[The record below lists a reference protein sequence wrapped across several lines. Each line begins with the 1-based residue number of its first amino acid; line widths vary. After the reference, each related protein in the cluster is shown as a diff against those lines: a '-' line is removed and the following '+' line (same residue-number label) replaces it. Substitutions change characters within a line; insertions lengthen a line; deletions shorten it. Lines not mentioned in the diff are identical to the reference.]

1 MATIFTK
8 IINGEIPFE
17 NKAVKQQT
25 AFVSDFPYFDTGAT
39 LHYTTNNGDY
49 ICLGVVDNSE
59 ELKEYYLKTA
69 SEEDIKE
76 TVIVTDSIIK
86 VNDSIKIKV
95 EHLDSIKNAKVIEV
109 QTLDNDSTLKLFY
122 KLVSE

>member
-1 MATIFTK
+1 MIDKIKRFFIGLCYVVGCYLVLLAVVVIYSYSRK
-8 IINGEIPFE
+8 IINNEDTVKE
-17 NKAVKQQT
+17 N
-25 AFVSDFPYFDTGAT
+25 
-39 LHYTTNNGDY
+39 
-49 ICLGVVDNSE
+49 
-59 ELKEYYLKTA
+59 
-69 SEEDIKE
+69 
-76 TVIVTDSIIK
+76 VIISDSIIR

>member
-1 MATIFTK
+1 MIDDIKKFFIGLCYVVGCYLIIIAVVIIYNYSKK
-8 IINGEIPFE
+8 IINNETDTKE
-17 NKAVKQQT
+17 NVT
-25 AFVSDFPYFDTGAT
+25 
-39 LHYTTNNGDY
+39 
-49 ICLGVVDNSE
+49 
-59 ELKEYYLKTA
+59 
-69 SEEDIKE
+69 
-76 TVIVTDSIIK
+76 VTDSIIK

>member
-1 MATIFTK
+1 MIDNIKRFFIGLCYVVGCYLVILAVVIIYSYSKK
-8 IINGEIPFE
+8 IINNEE
-17 NKAVKQQT
+17 N
-25 AFVSDFPYFDTGAT
+25 
-39 LHYTTNNGDY
+39 
-49 ICLGVVDNSE
+49 
-59 ELKEYYLKTA
+59 
-69 SEEDIKE
+69 IKE
-76 TVIVTDSIIK
+76 NVIVTDSIIK

>member
-1 MATIFTK
+1 MIDDIKKFFIGLCYSVGCYLVLLAVVIIYSYSRK
-8 IINGEIPFE
+8 IINNEDTVKE
-17 NKAVKQQT
+17 N
-25 AFVSDFPYFDTGAT
+25 
-39 LHYTTNNGDY
+39 
-49 ICLGVVDNSE
+49 
-59 ELKEYYLKTA
+59 
-69 SEEDIKE
+69 
-76 TVIVTDSIIK
+76 VTISDSIIR

>member
-1 MATIFTK
+1 MIDNIKRFFIGLCYVAVCYLVVLAVVIIYNYSKK
-8 IINGEIPFE
+8 IINNE
-17 NKAVKQQT
+17 T
-25 AFVSDFPYFDTGAT
+25 DTKKNIT
-39 LHYTTNNGDY
+39 
-49 ICLGVVDNSE
+49 I
-59 ELKEYYLKTA
+59 
-69 SEEDIKE
+69 
-76 TVIVTDSIIK
+76 TDSIIK

>member
-1 MATIFTK
+1 MIDDIKNFFIGLCYSAGCYLVVLAVVIIYNYSRK
-8 IINGEIPFE
+8 IINNEDTVKE
-17 NKAVKQQT
+17 N
-25 AFVSDFPYFDTGAT
+25 
-39 LHYTTNNGDY
+39 
-49 ICLGVVDNSE
+49 
-59 ELKEYYLKTA
+59 
-69 SEEDIKE
+69 
-76 TVIVTDSIIK
+76 VTIADSIIK

>member
-1 MATIFTK
+1 MINNIKKFFIGLCYVAGCYLVLLAVVAIYSYSRK
-8 IINGEIPFE
+8 IIN
-17 NKAVKQQT
+17 N
-25 AFVSDFPYFDTGAT
+25 
-39 LHYTTNNGDY
+39 
-49 ICLGVVDNSE
+49 
-59 ELKEYYLKTA
+59 
-69 SEEDIKE
+69 EEDIKE
-76 TVIVTDSIIK
+76 NVIVTDSIIK

>member
-1 MATIFTK
+1 MIDDIKKFFIGLCYIAGCYLVILGLVITYKYSIK
-8 IINGEIPFE
+8 IINNE
-17 NKAVKQQT
+17 NTVKE
-25 AFVSDFPYFDTGAT
+25 
-39 LHYTTNNGDY
+39 N
-49 ICLGVVDNSE
+49 
-59 ELKEYYLKTA
+59 
-69 SEEDIKE
+69 
-76 TVIVTDSIIK
+76 VILTDSIIK

>member
-1 MATIFTK
+1 MIDNIKRFFIGLCYVAECYLVVLAVVIIYNYSKK
-8 IINGEIPFE
+8 IINNE
-17 NKAVKQQT
+17 
-25 AFVSDFPYFDTGAT
+25 DT
-39 LHYTTNNGDY
+39 
-49 ICLGVVDNSE
+49 
-59 ELKEYYLKTA
+59 
-69 SEEDIKE
+69 IKE
-76 TVIVTDSIIK
+76 NVTITDSIIK

>member
-1 MATIFTK
+1 MIDDIKKFFMGLCYSAGCYLVLLAVVIIYSYSRK
-8 IINGEIPFE
+8 IINNE
-17 NKAVKQQT
+17 
-25 AFVSDFPYFDTGAT
+25 DT
-39 LHYTTNNGDY
+39 
-49 ICLGVVDNSE
+49 
-59 ELKEYYLKTA
+59 
-69 SEEDIKE
+69 IKE
-76 TVIVTDSIIK
+76 NVTIADSIIK